1 MTKSLPSLQTG
12 DLIRIV
18 APAKAIEESCVLF
31 AKSFL
36 EDQGFRVKIG
46 RHTLG
51 RFSYLSGTDAE
62 RMHDLQEA
70 LDDPEC
76 KAILCARGGY
86 GSIRIV
92 DKINW
97 AGFIREP
104 KWLIGFSDITIFH
117 NHIQALGFPS
127 LHATMPLNFAQN
139 SSMALNSL
147 VDAIRGNSLRYSYE
161 HGSGYHQKGKAEGTL
176 VGGNLAVLHALLG
189 TPKAPEFRDAIL
201 FIEEIGEYLYALDRM
216 LYSLELAGVFDKIS
230 GLIIGGMSNI
240 SDTKPPLGYTLEE
253 IIKEKTWFRGIPVCM
268 NFPAGHI
275 NDNRALILGSRASLH
290 VGDQVIFK
298 QG

>member
-1 MTKSLPSLQTG
+1 MITSLPALQTR

-36 EDQGFRVKIG
+36 ENQGFRVKIG

-117 NHIQALGFPS
+117 NHIQSLGFPS
-127 LHATMPLNFAQN
+127 LHATMPLNFEQN
-139 SSMALNSL
+139 TPAALQSL
-147 VDAIRGNSLRYSYE
+147 LDALRGNSLRYSYE
-161 HGSGYHQKGKAEGTL
+161 LDGFYNQKGRAEGTL
-176 VGGNLAVLHALLG
+176 IGGNLAVLHALIG

-201 FIEEIGEYLYALDRM
+201 FIEDIGEYLYALDRM

-230 GLIIGGMSNI
+230 GLVIGGLTNI
-240 SDTKPPLGYTLEE
+240 SDTKPPLGYSLEE

-275 NDNRALILGSRASLH
+275 DDNRALILGASATL
-290 VGDQVIFK
+290 VVQDEVILQ